1 MTEALTKTLVIV
13 LLACVICYNDYG
25 VPSPEG
31 INEAPLR
38 IPQCKHIFGDHCI
51 KKWLED
57 SDSCPYCRS
66 KLQSEPKHSF
76 GSARTFMQMMRLR
89 GLPLPTGLVIDMFA
103 ELIRGSR
110 SLTF

>member
-1 MTEALTKTLVIV
+1 MSV

-25 VPSPEG
+25 VASPEG
-31 INEAPLR
+31 VNEAPLR
-38 IPQCKHIFGDHCI
+38 LPQCKHIFGDHCI

-76 GSARTFMQMMRLR
+76 GTARTFMQMMRLR
-89 GLPLPTGLVIDMFA
+89 GLPLPTGSVLYTSKVIEEA
-103 ELIRGSR
+103 VYL
-110 SLTF
+110 LTFLGLAFLKR